1 MGRRRF
7 QTQIKF
13 KPFDSLEWNEVSQE
27 QVKEVLSEADFK
39 KLKKN
44 KVYNLNTGTFKIEP

>member
-1 MGRRRF
+1 MKKK
-7 QTQIKF
+7 TQIKF

-44 KVYNLNTGTFKIEP
+44 KVHNLNTGTFKIEK